1 MDGTDSSDIRPQAFG
16 LIYHKGDSSEVVK
29 NTAAEQRAVRTRKVE
44 HPRIQGGKSFREE
57 KDRAKDSR
65 GLLNWKA
72 LLNLTFQQ
80 LLRVSSSASVDRN
93 QTVVVCR
100 VSGSDELKKESIGC
114 SSKNSGKRRGE
125 ELTAGIHDGN
135 SF

>member
-1 MDGTDSSDIRPQAFG
+1 M
-16 LIYHKGDSSEVVK
+16 
-29 NTAAEQRAVRTRKVE
+29 RTRKVE
-44 HPRIQGGKSFREE
+44 HPRIKGGKSFRE

-72 LLNLTFQQ
+72 FLNLTFQQ
-80 LLRVSSSASVDRN
+80 LLRVSSSASVDSN

-100 VSGSDELKKESIGC
+100 VSGSDGLKKESTGC
-114 SSKNSGKRRGE
+114 SSKNSDKRRGE
-125 ELTAGIHDGN
+125 ELTAGIHDRN